1 MFFVVGVGVVFFCI
15 LTLIQRNSVLKTN
28 MSLYFKDKSTEKNS
42 TSLISVVIPYV
53 QINLVPFFF
62 SVFIAVSLEE
72 QMVINYLLR
81 RNF

>member
-1 MFFVVGVGVVFFCI
+1 
-15 LTLIQRNSVLKTN
+15 